1 MRSANVVIFHFL
13 DFGSLFVH
21 IKYTFNMAVWFCV
34 VEVTELHV
42 FFGVHVAEG
51 FFAIIMILGSLMIIT
66 PIARIKS

>member
-34 VEVTELHV
+34 IEVTELHV
-42 FFGVHVAEG
+42 FFGVHVAES
-51 FFAIIMILGSLMIIT
+51 FLQ
-66 PIARIKS
+66 